1 VIKNIFTAEKISSLI
16 AVFGLANIPLIKFSV
31 IWWNTLHQPASIK
44 FLEESTIHE
53 SMLAPLMFMF
63 IAFAFFSLMVF
74 LIRFKVESFKLKI
87 LPNKKIRIGGMVKKD
102 SINEEN
108 KKYNFIITDFN
119 KEISVTYSGILPN
132 LFVEGQGAVV
142 EGNLISRKTFVG
154 TKILAKHDENYM
166 PKEVADSLKK
176 IGNFKRK

>member
-1 VIKNIFTAEKISSLI
+1 MSTKTNKRIVIFLISIITFLI
-16 AVFGLANIPLIKFSV
+16 IS
-31 IWWNTLHQPASIK
+31 K
-44 FLEESTIHE
+44 FLFNALRENTIY
-53 SMLAPLMFMF
+53 
-63 IAFAFFSLMVF
+63 FFSPTEVSN
-74 LIRFKVESFKLKI
+74 LIE

-176 IGNFKRK
+176 IGNFKKND

>member
-1 VIKNIFTAEKISSLI
+1 MRTKTNKRIVIFLISIITFLI
-16 AVFGLANIPLIKFSV
+16 IS
-31 IWWNTLHQPASIK
+31 K
-44 FLEESTIHE
+44 FLFNALRENTIY
-53 SMLAPLMFMF
+53 
-63 IAFAFFSLMVF
+63 FFSPTEVSD
-74 LIRFKVESFKLKI
+74 LIE

-142 EGNLISRKTFVG
+142 EGKLISRKTFVG

>member
-1 VIKNIFTAEKISSLI
+1 MSTNTNKRIVIFLISIITFLI
-16 AVFGLANIPLIKFSV
+16 IS
-31 IWWNTLHQPASIK
+31 K
-44 FLEESTIHE
+44 FLFNALRENTIY
-53 SMLAPLMFMF
+53 
-63 IAFAFFSLMVF
+63 FFSPTEVSD
-74 LIRFKVESFKLKI
+74 LIE

-176 IGNFKRK
+176 IDNFKKND

>member
-1 VIKNIFTAEKISSLI
+1 MSTNTNKRIVIFLISIITFLI
-16 AVFGLANIPLIKFSV
+16 IS
-31 IWWNTLHQPASIK
+31 K
-44 FLEESTIHE
+44 FLFGALRENTIY
-53 SMLAPLMFMF
+53 
-63 IAFAFFSLMVF
+63 FFSPTEVSD
-74 LIRFKVESFKLKI
+74 LIE

>member
-1 VIKNIFTAEKISSLI
+1 MRTKTNKRIVIFLISIITFLI
-16 AVFGLANIPLIKFSV
+16 IS
-31 IWWNTLHQPASIK
+31 K
-44 FLEESTIHE
+44 FLFNALRENTIY
-53 SMLAPLMFMF
+53 
-63 IAFAFFSLMVF
+63 FFSPTEVSD
-74 LIRFKVESFKLKI
+74 LIE

-102 SINEEN
+102 SINEKN

>member
-1 VIKNIFTAEKISSLI
+1 MYGKKVKLRIIFISSVFITLI
-16 AVFGLANIPLIKFSV
+16 LSV
-31 IWWNTLHQPASIK
+31 YIILKLLDDNTIY
-44 FLEESTIHE
+44 
-53 SMLAPLMFMF
+53 
-63 IAFAFFSLMVF
+63 FFSPTEVSD
-74 LIRFKVESFKLKI
+74 LIE

-166 PKEVADSLKK
+166 PPEVSKSL
-176 IGNFKRK
+176 GN

>member
-1 VIKNIFTAEKISSLI
+1 
-16 AVFGLANIPLIKFSV
+16 
-31 IWWNTLHQPASIK
+31 
-44 FLEESTIHE
+44 
-53 SMLAPLMFMF
+53 
-63 IAFAFFSLMVF
+63 
-74 LIRFKVESFKLKI
+74 
-87 LPNKKIRIGGMVKKD
+87 MVKKD

-176 IGNFKRK
+176 IDNFKKND

>member
-1 VIKNIFTAEKISSLI
+1 MSTNTNKRIVIFLISIITFLI
-16 AVFGLANIPLIKFSV
+16 IS
-31 IWWNTLHQPASIK
+31 K
-44 FLEESTIHE
+44 FLFNALRENTIY
-53 SMLAPLMFMF
+53 
-63 IAFAFFSLMVF
+63 FFSPTEVSD
-74 LIRFKVESFKLKI
+74 LIE

-176 IGNFKRK
+176 IGNFKRND

>member
-1 VIKNIFTAEKISSLI
+1 MCIRDRNTIYFFSPTEVSD
-16 AVFGLANIPLIKFSV
+16 LIK
-31 IWWNTLHQPASIK
+31 
-44 FLEESTIHE
+44 
-53 SMLAPLMFMF
+53 
-63 IAFAFFSLMVF
+63 
-74 LIRFKVESFKLKI
+74 

-102 SINEEN
+102 SISEEN

>member
-1 VIKNIFTAEKISSLI
+1 MQKIYNRILLDI
-16 AVFGLANIPLIKFSV
+16 YQPQLYINCLTKTYNNLTITRKR
-31 IWWNTLHQPASIK
+31 TLLYQMINY
-44 FLEESTIHE
+44 
-53 SMLAPLMFMF
+53 
-63 IAFAFFSLMVF
+63 
-74 LIRFKVESFKLKI
+74 
-87 LPNKKIRIGGMVKKD
+87 NKKYRVGGMVKLN
-102 SINEEN
+102 SVSMNTN
-108 KKYNFIITDFN
+108 QVSFIITDFN

-176 IGNFKRK
+176 IGNF

>member
-1 VIKNIFTAEKISSLI
+1 MSTNTNKRIVIFLISIITFLI
-16 AVFGLANIPLIKFSV
+16 IS
-31 IWWNTLHQPASIK
+31 K
-44 FLEESTIHE
+44 FLFNALRENTIY
-53 SMLAPLMFMF
+53 
-63 IAFAFFSLMVF
+63 FFSPTEVSD
-74 LIRFKVESFKLKI
+74 LIE

-102 SINEEN
+102 SINEKN

>member
-1 VIKNIFTAEKISSLI
+1 MSTNTNKRIVIFLISIITFLI
-16 AVFGLANIPLIKFSV
+16 ISKFLFDALRENTIYFFSPTEVSDLIK
-31 IWWNTLHQPASIK
+31 
-44 FLEESTIHE
+44 
-53 SMLAPLMFMF
+53 
-63 IAFAFFSLMVF
+63 
-74 LIRFKVESFKLKI
+74 

>member
-1 VIKNIFTAEKISSLI
+1 MSTKTNKRIVIFLISIITFLI
-16 AVFGLANIPLIKFSV
+16 IS
-31 IWWNTLHQPASIK
+31 K
-44 FLEESTIHE
+44 FLFNALRENTIY
-53 SMLAPLMFMF
+53 
-63 IAFAFFSLMVF
+63 FFSPTEVSD
-74 LIRFKVESFKLKI
+74 LIE

>member
-1 VIKNIFTAEKISSLI
+1 MSTNTNKRIVIFLISIITFLI
-16 AVFGLANIPLIKFSV
+16 ISKFLFSALSENTIYFFSPTEVSDLIK
-31 IWWNTLHQPASIK
+31 
-44 FLEESTIHE
+44 
-53 SMLAPLMFMF
+53 
-63 IAFAFFSLMVF
+63 
-74 LIRFKVESFKLKI
+74 

>member
-1 VIKNIFTAEKISSLI
+1 MS
-16 AVFGLANIPLIKFSV
+16 ANINKRIVIFLISIITFLIISKFLFNALRENTIYFFSPTEVSDLIK
-31 IWWNTLHQPASIK
+31 
-44 FLEESTIHE
+44 
-53 SMLAPLMFMF
+53 
-63 IAFAFFSLMVF
+63 
-74 LIRFKVESFKLKI
+74 

>member
-1 VIKNIFTAEKISSLI
+1 MRTKTNKRIVIFLISIITFLI
-16 AVFGLANIPLIKFSV
+16 IS
-31 IWWNTLHQPASIK
+31 K
-44 FLEESTIHE
+44 FLFNALRENTIY
-53 SMLAPLMFMF
+53 
-63 IAFAFFSLMVF
+63 FFSPTEVSD
-74 LIRFKVESFKLKI
+74 LIE

-102 SINEEN
+102 SINAEN

>member
-1 VIKNIFTAEKISSLI
+1 MRTKTNKRIVIFLISIITFLI
-16 AVFGLANIPLIKFSV
+16 ISKFLFNALRENTIYFFSPTEVSDLIK
-31 IWWNTLHQPASIK
+31 
-44 FLEESTIHE
+44 
-53 SMLAPLMFMF
+53 
-63 IAFAFFSLMVF
+63 
-74 LIRFKVESFKLKI
+74 

-119 KEISVTYSGILPN
+119 KEISVTYTGILPN

>member
-1 VIKNIFTAEKISSLI
+1 MSTNTNKRIVIFLISIITFLI
-16 AVFGLANIPLIKFSV
+16 ISKFLFNALRENTIYFFSPTEVSDLIK
-31 IWWNTLHQPASIK
+31 
-44 FLEESTIHE
+44 
-53 SMLAPLMFMF
+53 
-63 IAFAFFSLMVF
+63 
-74 LIRFKVESFKLKI
+74 

-102 SINEEN
+102 SINEKN

>member
-1 VIKNIFTAEKISSLI
+1 MSTNTNKRIVIFLISIITFLI
-16 AVFGLANIPLIKFSV
+16 ISKFLFSALRENTIYFFSPTEVSDLIK
-31 IWWNTLHQPASIK
+31 
-44 FLEESTIHE
+44 
-53 SMLAPLMFMF
+53 
-63 IAFAFFSLMVF
+63 
-74 LIRFKVESFKLKI
+74 

-102 SINEEN
+102 SINEKN

-176 IGNFKRK
+176 IGNFKKND

>member
-1 VIKNIFTAEKISSLI
+1 MSTNTNKRIVIFLISIITFLI
-16 AVFGLANIPLIKFSV
+16 ISKFLFNALRENTIYFFSPTEVSDLIK
-31 IWWNTLHQPASIK
+31 
-44 FLEESTIHE
+44 
-53 SMLAPLMFMF
+53 
-63 IAFAFFSLMVF
+63 
-74 LIRFKVESFKLKI
+74 

-176 IGNFKRK
+176 IGNFKKND

>member
-1 VIKNIFTAEKISSLI
+1 MSTNTNKRIVIFLISIITFLI
-16 AVFGLANIPLIKFSV
+16 ISKFLFNALRENTIYFFSPTEVSDLIK
-31 IWWNTLHQPASIK
+31 
-44 FLEESTIHE
+44 
-53 SMLAPLMFMF
+53 
-63 IAFAFFSLMVF
+63 
-74 LIRFKVESFKLKI
+74 

-102 SINEEN
+102 SISEEN

>member
-1 VIKNIFTAEKISSLI
+1 MRTKTNKRIVIFLISIITFLI
-16 AVFGLANIPLIKFSV
+16 IS
-31 IWWNTLHQPASIK
+31 K
-44 FLEESTIHE
+44 FLFNALRENTIY
-53 SMLAPLMFMF
+53 
-63 IAFAFFSLMVF
+63 FFSPTEVSD
-74 LIRFKVESFKLKI
+74 LIE

-119 KEISVTYSGILPN
+119 KEISVTYTGILPN

>member
-1 VIKNIFTAEKISSLI
+1 MSTNTNKRIVIFLISIITFLI
-16 AVFGLANIPLIKFSV
+16 ISKFLFNALRENTIYFFSPTEVSDLIK
-31 IWWNTLHQPASIK
+31 
-44 FLEESTIHE
+44 
-53 SMLAPLMFMF
+53 
-63 IAFAFFSLMVF
+63 
-74 LIRFKVESFKLKI
+74 

>member
-1 VIKNIFTAEKISSLI
+1 MRTKTNKRIVIFLISIITFLI
-16 AVFGLANIPLIKFSV
+16 ISKFLFNALRENTIYFFSPTEVSDLIK
-31 IWWNTLHQPASIK
+31 
-44 FLEESTIHE
+44 
-53 SMLAPLMFMF
+53 
-63 IAFAFFSLMVF
+63 
-74 LIRFKVESFKLKI
+74 

>member
-1 VIKNIFTAEKISSLI
+1 MSTNTNKRIVIFLISIITFLI
-16 AVFGLANIPLIKFSV
+16 IS
-31 IWWNTLHQPASIK
+31 K
-44 FLEESTIHE
+44 FLFNALRENTIY
-53 SMLAPLMFMF
+53 
-63 IAFAFFSLMVF
+63 FFSPTEVSD
-74 LIRFKVESFKLKI
+74 LIE

-102 SINEEN
+102 SISEEN

-176 IGNFKRK
+176 IDNFKKND

>member
-1 VIKNIFTAEKISSLI
+1 MRTKTNKRIVIFLISIITFLI
-16 AVFGLANIPLIKFSV
+16 IS
-31 IWWNTLHQPASIK
+31 K
-44 FLEESTIHE
+44 FLFNALRENTIY
-53 SMLAPLMFMF
+53 
-63 IAFAFFSLMVF
+63 FFSPTEVSD
-74 LIRFKVESFKLKI
+74 LIE

-176 IGNFKRK
+176 IDNFIKND

>member
-1 VIKNIFTAEKISSLI
+1 MRTKTNKRIVIFLISIITFLI
-16 AVFGLANIPLIKFSV
+16 IS
-31 IWWNTLHQPASIK
+31 K
-44 FLEESTIHE
+44 FLFNALRENTIY
-53 SMLAPLMFMF
+53 
-63 IAFAFFSLMVF
+63 FFSPTEVSD
-74 LIRFKVESFKLKI
+74 LIE

>member
-1 VIKNIFTAEKISSLI
+1 MRTKTNKRIVIFLISIITFLI
-16 AVFGLANIPLIKFSV
+16 IS
-31 IWWNTLHQPASIK
+31 K
-44 FLEESTIHE
+44 FLFNALRENTIY
-53 SMLAPLMFMF
+53 
-63 IAFAFFSLMVF
+63 FFSPTEVSD
-74 LIRFKVESFKLKI
+74 LIE

-102 SINEEN
+102 SISEEN

>member
-1 VIKNIFTAEKISSLI
+1 MSTKTNKRIVIFLISIITFLI
-16 AVFGLANIPLIKFSV
+16 ISKFLFNALRENTIYFFSPTEVADLIK
-31 IWWNTLHQPASIK
+31 
-44 FLEESTIHE
+44 
-53 SMLAPLMFMF
+53 
-63 IAFAFFSLMVF
+63 
-74 LIRFKVESFKLKI
+74 

-176 IGNFKRK
+176 IDNFKKND